1 MGKSWIVEMLLW
13 CFSSCG
19 TFASTAFCFIGK
31 VKPKDYNISVHEQN
45 KEHIYAHNWRTFER
59 QYWRLFYCSL
69 SIQCTCT
76 KIWAPSPAH
85 THLFDLS
92 SVINDKYSFM
102 FWHLTNCIDGV
113 LASVLASNVIDRGLE
128 PRSRQT
134 NDYKYKIGFSC
145 FTA

>member
-92 SVINDKYSFM
+92 SVINDKIFFHVLTSHELHRWCIGERSRLECDRSWIRASF
-102 FWHLTNCIDGV
+102 
-113 LASVLASNVIDRGLE
+113 ASNQWL
-128 PRSRQT
+128 
-134 NDYKYKIGFSC
+134 
-145 FTA
+145 